1 MMSSKKS
8 KLKVQTDLPL
18 TPWETAQ
25 KRRQQSKHSLGGFF
39 KKQRIGDKLPSLVAQ
54 RKKRLRKVLIKNLL
68 FFSMLLLVALY
79 FILPIS
85 KVKSIKVLAYNQ
97 HSAKQIVKLSGIKP
111 QQLQIGVF
119 LRQKQIQAKIKDQAP
134 EIKKV
139 SFAYSAQQV
148 KLKVIEKRN
157 LGYVSKGNLFYRI
170 ETNGK
175 ISKINHRNP
184 VSDVPIY
191 FNFNKSLLRRQITQ
205 QIEALSPKIM
215 QAISEIHA
223 SPTKSDPQRVHL
235 YMNDGNQVL
244 ATIKTL
250 AAKMQYYPQFKSN
263 SSQKIM
269 IDLQVGAYS
278 YPLQ

>member
-1 MMSSKKS
+1 MSSKKN
-8 KLKVQTDLPL
+8 KMKVQTDLPL

-25 KRRQQSKHSLGGFF
+25 RKRQQQKHPHLSFF

-54 RKKRLRKVLIKNLL
+54 RRKRLRKALIENLL
-68 FFSMLLLVALY
+68 VFGMLLLAALY

-85 KVKSIKVLAYNQ
+85 KVKSIEVSSDNQ
-97 HSAKQIVKLSGIKP
+97 HTAKQIIKLSGIKP
-111 QQLQIGVF
+111 QQLQIGVL
-119 LRQKQIQAKIKDQAP
+119 LRQNQIQAKIKNQAS

-139 SFAYSAQQV
+139 SFSYSTKQV
-148 KLKVIEKRN
+148 KLKIIEKRN
-157 LGYVSKGNLFYRI
+157 LGYVSKNNLFYRI

-175 ISKINHRNP
+175 ISKISHQNP

-191 FNFNKSLLRRQITQ
+191 FNFKKRLLCRQITQ
-205 QIEALSPKIM
+205 QIEALSPKIVR
-215 QAISEIHA
+215 AISEIHA
-223 SPTKSDPQRVHL
+223 APTKNDPQRVHL

-250 AAKMQYYPQFKSN
+250 AAKMRYYPQFKAS

>member
-1 MMSSKKS
+1 MMSSKKN
-8 KLKVQTDLPL
+8 KMKVQTDLPL

-25 KRRQQSKHSLGGFF
+25 RKRQQQKHPHLSFF

-54 RKKRLRKVLIKNLL
+54 RRKRLRKALIENLL
-68 FFSMLLLVALY
+68 VFGMLLLAALY

-85 KVKSIKVLAYNQ
+85 KVKSIEVSSDNQ
-97 HSAKQIVKLSGIKP
+97 HTAKQIIKLSGIKP
-111 QQLQIGVF
+111 QQLQIGVL
-119 LRQKQIQAKIKDQAP
+119 LRQNQIQAKIKNQAS

-139 SFAYSAQQV
+139 SFSYSTKQV
-148 KLKVIEKRN
+148 KLKIIEKRN
-157 LGYVSKGNLFYRI
+157 LGYVSKNNLFYRI

-175 ISKINHRNP
+175 ISKISHQNP

-191 FNFNKSLLRRQITQ
+191 FNFKKRLLCRQITQ
-205 QIEALSPKIM
+205 QIEALSPKIVR
-215 QAISEIHA
+215 AISEIHA
-223 SPTKSDPQRVHL
+223 APTKNDPQRVHL

-250 AAKMQYYPQFKSN
+250 AAKMRYYPQFKAS